1 MTYDSDTHPPKTNVI
16 ISFVKEIMFPNCYL
30 PTSPCIGGVYSEN
43 RSYTAISVETVIFKV
58 TLSKESSLKPPF
70 LGKKM
75 MVFLDPI
82 SKLIKRKICVTAR

>member
-1 MTYDSDTHPPKTNVI
+1 MPFHMHWVLI
-16 ISFVKEIMFPNCYL
+16 EVGRERLGLCI
-30 PTSPCIGGVYSEN
+30 SPCIGGIFSEN

-75 MVFLDPI
+75 MVLLDPI
-82 SKLIKRKICVTAR
+82 SKLFKRKICVTAH